1 MAHYIQL
8 VPKNSQTNEPESFSA
23 IDTKLCEHLN
33 QPVHPE
39 NYYTPPGEFNWYDAI
54 GWLCMNKSLVTFA
67 DELEKEENGLELA
80 KAIRWIDDNYTL
92 ISWMGR

>member
-8 VPKNSQTNEPESFSA
+8 VPKQSNNEQSWPESFSS
-23 IDTKLCEHLN
+23 IDNKLCEHFGV
-33 QPVHPE
+33 PVHPDK
-39 NYYTPPGEFNWYDAI
+39 YYTPPGEFNWYDAI
-54 GWLCMNKSLVTFA
+54 GWSCINKSLATFA
-67 DELEKEENGLELA
+67 NELEEDGLELA